1 MQSWNN
7 STGGMIP
14 KLDVNKMVNN
24 NKIQITGLTKYYGS
38 TRGIENLNLEV
49 KSGEIFGFLGPNGAG
64 KSTTI
69 RCIMNILLPTRG
81 GIRINGGIVKRT
93 NSEIY
98 KKVGYI
104 PEAGT
109 LPEHYTSNDFL
120 NYVESMRGVP
130 SPRRKELVRRFKLPL
145 KKKIGELSKGNKQKI
160 SIISAFMHEPEVL
173 ILDEPT
179 SGLDPLL
186 QQETYDLILEAKS
199 KGCTVFFSSHNLA
212 EVQRICSRVG
222 IVKDGFLID
231 VVDVNKLN
239 TEVSRVLDV
248 SLRDPDKDKLVA
260 LGKNLLD
267 FDGTNVKILVHQSES
282 IERFLEILL
291 PMYPTELSFPP
302 ASLEH
307 YFMHFYE
314 DKQQT
319 EG

>member
-1 MQSWNN
+1 MIN
-7 STGGMIP
+7 S
-14 KLDVNKMVNN
+14 
-24 NKIQITGLTKYYGS
+24 NKIQIKGLTKYYGS
-38 TRGIENLNLEV
+38 ARGIEDLNLDV

-69 RCIMNILLPTRG
+69 RCIMNILLPTKG
-81 GIRINGGIVKRT
+81 KIQINGGTVKRT

-130 SPRRKELVRRFKLPL
+130 SPRRHELVKRFKLPL

-160 SIISAFMHEPEVL
+160 SIISAFMHEPDVL

-186 QQETYDLILEAKS
+186 QQETYELILEAQS
-199 KGCTVFFSSHNLA
+199 NGSTIFFSSHNLA

-231 VVDVNKLN
+231 VVDVDKLN

-248 SLRDPDKDKLVA
+248 SLNNPDENKLNT
-260 LGKNLLD
+260 LGKNLLQ
-267 FDGTNVKILVHQSES
+267 FDGTNVRILVQHSES
-282 IERFLEILL
+282 IVKFLEILL
-291 PMYPTELSFPP
+291 PMEPMELSFPP

-314 DKQQT
+314 DTQDS
-319 EG
+319 EV